1 MSEPKERVKEVGAGD
16 DRVLCEDSD
25 DSEAFADALDKLP
38 ANSDHPV
45 FDKTERDTFIP
56 QDDSQDDEDDEETG
70 KVETDEVQLRQEA
83 EDRLSQEE
91 LESRREDA
99 LKLKADANQQ
109 YVSTQFD
116 EAITTYTE
124 ALQICPL
131 KFKHDRAIFYSN
143 RAAAKLKKD
152 DKESALED
160 CNEALGQSPTYLKA
174 LVRRAQLFEELDKP
188 HESMRDYEEV
198 LKVDP
203 KHIEAKVAVASRLPE
218 KIKEKDE
225 KLKAE
230 MMDNLKKLGN
240 MMLNPFGMSTDN
252 FNFVQ
257 DPNTGGY
264 SVNFSK
270 W

>member
-1 MSEPKERVKEVGAGD
+1 MSDSKGRPEKE
-16 DRVLCEDSD
+16 LCGEDEKFEDSD
-25 DSEAFADALDKLP
+25 DSETFADALDKLP
-38 ANSDHPV
+38 ANNNSV
-45 FDKTERDTFIP
+45 FEKEERPTDTN
-56 QDDSQDDEDDEETG
+56 DESQDEDDEDIAVPE
-70 KVETDEVQLRQEA
+70 KSDEVQLRQEA
-83 EDRLSQEE
+83 EDRLSPEELDSRQEE
-91 LESRREDA
+91 SLR
-99 LKLKADANQQ
+99 LKADANGH
-109 YVSTQFD
+109 YVSTRYE
-116 EAITTYTE
+116 EAIDTYTH
-124 ALQICPL
+124 ALELCPL

-143 RAAAKLKKD
+143 RAAAKLKKG

-160 CNEALGQSPTYLKA
+160 CNEALVQNPTYLKA
-174 LVRRAQLFEELDKP
+174 LVRRAQLFEDLDKP

-240 MMLNPFGMSTDN
+240 MVLNPFGLSTDN

-264 SVNFSK
+264 SVNFNK
-270 W
+270 